1 MIIPNNPAH
10 EKYTKSD
17 IIPNN
22 SVYQNY
28 MWNPIQAIQ
37 VVEENLSNLGT
48 ACGLQYLYSKYQN
61 FQKTFVFTSKNNG
74 VERIGLQEGDYL
86 VHVSTTKAGYWEYK
100 VVPKETFELLFSL
113 KKPSR
118 SKKKTSD
125 EKKEDASV

>member
-1 MIIPNNPAH
+1 MIIPNNPVH

-17 IIPNN
+17 IIPND

-28 MWNPIQAIQ
+28 TWNPIQAIQ

-74 VERIGLQEGDYL
+74 SERIGLQEGDYL
-86 VHVSTTKAGYWEYK
+86 VHVGTTKTGHWEYK
-100 VVPKETFELLFSL
+100 IVPKDTFELLFSL
-113 KKPSR
+113 KKPSH
-118 SKKKTSD
+118 SKKKTSV
-125 EKKEDASV
+125 EKKEDASE